1 MDRQEKMED
10 LIIIGAGAGGL
21 VVAIGAAKAGKKVLL
36 IEKGHYGG
44 DCTNFGCIPS
54 KTLISSGEVSWA
66 LSEGET
72 FGIDF
77 SSKEFTASKALE
89 RVRNTIERVRSHEEP
104 KALEKLGVKTCTGMA
119 SFEDP
124 HTLKITKS
132 DGTSQT
138 VQGKKIVL
146 ATGSSP
152 FIPPIEGLK
161 GAPYLTNETI
171 FSLTEIPKSLGIL
184 GAGPIGCELAQA
196 FRHLGAQV
204 TVIESERGIMP
215 NEDPEASE
223 VITNVFNEENIQL
236 HTRCEANHISYENGK
251 FKICIVE
258 DGKSSDV
265 EVEHLLVST
274 GRRANVNALN
284 LEKAGV
290 KFSEKGVSVDTYGRT
305 NQSHIF
311 AIGDVVGGPF
321 FTHMA
326 ENHGRA
332 VLTTLLLPW
341 PLKKKL
347 DKEQEIPRCTFT
359 TPEIASFG
367 ISEEEAVKKWGE
379 KSIATYK
386 IPMSEVDRAI
396 CSSTEE
402 GFVKIVT
409 KKLSS
414 KILGATIVA
423 PRAGEML
430 QELTLAKLYKIP
442 LRKLTRLIHPYP
454 VYSQA
459 IRKCA
464 DLWLTKTIL
473 GMLKK

>member
-1 MDRQEKMED
+1 MED

-36 IEKGHYGG
+36 IEKGYYGG

-54 KTLISSGEVSWA
+54 KTLISSGEVSNA
-66 LSEGET
+66 LSNGEA
-72 FGIDF
+72 FGINF
-77 SSKEFTASKALE
+77 ASTEFTADKALE
-89 RVRNTIERVRSHEEP
+89 RVRKTIERVRSHEDPE
-104 KALEKLGVKTCTGMA
+104 ALEKLGVKTCTGTA

-124 HTLKITKS
+124 HTLTVTKG
-132 DGTSQT
+132 DGSSET
-138 VQGKKIVL
+138 VQGKKIVI
-146 ATGSSP
+146 AAGSSP

-161 GAPYLTNETI
+161 DAPYLTNETI

-196 FRHLGAQV
+196 FRHLGSQV
-204 TVIESERGIMP
+204 TVIESERGVMP
-215 NEDPEASE
+215 NEDPDASE
-223 VITNVFNEENIQL
+223 VITDVFKKENIQL
-236 HTRCEANHISYENGK
+236 HIRCEANWISYENGK
-251 FKICIVE
+251 FKICISE
-258 DGKSSDV
+258 DGKTSDV

-274 GRRANVNALN
+274 GRKPNVGELN
-284 LEKAGV
+284 LDKAGV
-290 KFSEKGVSVDTYGRT
+290 QFSEKGIPVDAYGRT

-341 PLKKKL
+341 PFKKKL
-347 DKEQEIPRCTFT
+347 DKAQAIPRCTFT

-367 ISEEEAVKKWGE
+367 KTEEEAIKKWGE
-379 KSIATYK
+379 KSIATYQ

-402 GFVKIVT
+402 GFVKVVT
-409 KKLSS
+409 KKFSS

-430 QELTLAKLYKIP
+430 QELTLAKLYRIP
-442 LRKLTRLIHPYP
+442 LRKLARLIHPYP
-454 VYSQA
+454 VYNQA